1 MKGDLTE
8 RFGRVIPL
16 PGTGR
21 LGLVSGYFK
30 LLGVVGALGTL
41 TIAVSLFVPGF
52 VSRTTPWTNRLL
64 GFVFG
69 ALMTA
74 GFFRTSRLL
83 DERRKTGALLAALCF
98 AGPLIGYV
106 TGKASSLTMIIM
118 AGTGLAL
125 MASVWRHLD

>member
-8 RFGRVIPL
+8 RFGRFIAP
-16 PGTGR
+16 PGAGR
-21 LGLVSGYFK
+21 LRLVSGYFK
-30 LLGVVGALGTL
+30 LLGVLGALGTL
-41 TIAVSLFVPGF
+41 VIAVSLVVPGM
-52 VSRTTPWTNRLL
+52 VSRPWTNRLL
-64 GFVFG
+64 GVVFG
-69 ALMTA
+69 ALVTA

-106 TGKASSLTMIIM
+106 TGRASSLPAIIL
-118 AGTGLAL
+118 AGTGVAL